1 MSPLFTRRQ
10 WLATTSALAP
20 IPFIRTA
27 DAQTANRT
35 LRFSWWGGSGRHEA
49 TLKALRLFEE
59 KNPGVKI
66 KAEYMGFN
74 GYLERLTTQIAGRS
88 EPDVMQI
95 NWAWLAMFSKR
106 GNGFQN
112 LNPLI
117 GAPGLSPFQA
127 DDLAYGTV
135 DGKLN
140 GLPVSFTARV
150 MLWNEAALNRAGLQM
165 PTTWDELFAL
175 GKPFRKANGPQ
186 AYALDGELY
195 DMILLSQAWVQQHH
209 GQSYIHPTEP
219 HIQMSKAAAM
229 DWVRTY
235 RKLITDEVATPLPHR
250 ASLGGAEKPTE
261 QQPDWVVGRWG
272 GNYTWDSV
280 INLRKSTLDS
290 NQKLNFGMFPTLPGA
305 RDSGMFGRP
314 TLMYAIGKN
323 SRQAEIAAK
332 LIHFL
337 ATDVDAHQFLGR
349 TRGLPLAPA
358 PYNYLKSSGKVTPLE
373 LAAYQQIAQVRQA
386 GRLSRPAPLFEHA
399 RMHKFMREIFE
410 RVAYNKITDEVAADH
425 LIQQGQAILQRIR

>member
-1 MSPLFTRRQ
+1 MTALFTRRQ
-10 WLATTSALAP
+10 LLATASTLAP
-20 IPFIRTA
+20 VPFIRTA
-27 DAQTANRT
+27 DAQTATRT

-59 KNPGVKI
+59 KNPGIKI

-106 GNGFQN
+106 GNGFQD

-117 GAPGLSPFQA
+117 GAQGLSPFEA
-127 DDLAYGTV
+127 DDLAYGQV
-135 DGKLN
+135 GGKLN

-150 MLWNEAALNRAGLQM
+150 MLWNEAALQRAGLQM
-165 PTTWDELFAL
+165 PQTWEELFAL

-195 DMILLSQAWVQQHH
+195 DMILLSQAWVQQQY
-209 GQSYIHPTEP
+209 GQSYIHPVEQN
-219 HIQMSKAAAM
+219 IQMSKAAAM

-235 RKLITDEVATPLPHR
+235 RRLIQDEVATPLPHR

-261 QQPDWVVGRWG
+261 QQPDWVVGRWA

-280 INLRKSTLDS
+280 INLRKSTLDAQ
-290 NQKLNFGMFPTLPGA
+290 QKLNLGQFPTLPGA
-305 RDSGMFGRP
+305 KDSGMFGRP

-323 SRQAEIAAK
+323 SRHAEAAAK

-337 ATDVDAHQFLGR
+337 ATDVQAHHVLGR

-358 PYNYLKSSGKVTPLE
+358 PYNYLKASGKVTPLE
-373 LAAYQQIAQVRQA
+373 LAAYQQIAQTRHA

-399 RMHKFMREIFE
+399 RMHKFMREVFE